1 MEKYVEARRR
11 WREWGERLK
20 EKCRTKRAIGYRE
33 IYNGK
38 YRKYEREKARK
49 RKKGRGGKVTT
60 KYDLSLED

>member
-1 MEKYVEARRR
+1 MY
-11 WREWGERLK
+11 
-20 EKCRTKRAIGYRE
+20 RTKRAIGYRE